1 MNAEQR
7 AMMRDL
13 TRKFMAVS
21 GGKVVE
27 GGWNGFRDT
36 SIKPDAPDV
45 QLRDMKASFFA
56 GATYA
61 YLTLV
66 AVIDE
71 AMPLDESTAVVAA
84 IDAELV
90 EHSRA
95 LGALMAAGLKTDG
108 NA

>member
-13 TRKFMAVS
+13 TRKFMKVAR
-21 GGKVVE
+21 GKLVE
-27 GGWNGFRDT
+27 GGWAGFRDT
-36 SIKPDAPDV
+36 SIKPDAPEA
-45 QLRDMKASFFA
+45 QLTDMKASFFA
-56 GATYA
+56 GATYC

-71 AMPLDESTAVVAA
+71 AMPLEESTAVVAA

-90 EHSRA
+90 EHSKA
-95 LGALMAAGLKTDG
+95 LAALMAAGLKTDG

>member
-13 TRKFMAVS
+13 TRKFMAVAD
-21 GGKVVE
+21 GKLVE
-27 GGWNGFRDT
+27 GGWGGFRDT
-36 SIKPDAPDV
+36 SIVPGAPDV

-71 AMPLDESTAVVAA
+71 ATPQDEAVRTIAA
-84 IDAELV
+84 LDAELV

>member
-13 TRKFMAVS
+13 TRKFMKVAR
-21 GGKVVE
+21 GKLVE
-27 GGWNGFRDT
+27 GGWAGFRDT
-36 SIKPDAPDV
+36 SIKPDAPEA
-45 QLRDMKASFFA
+45 QLTDMKASFFA

-71 AMPLDESTAVVAA
+71 ATPQDEAVRTIAA
-84 IDAELV
+84 LDAELV